1 MTSWTD
7 SWDRPVQGY
16 DSPTVSVVLATFN
29 GERYLKQQLDSLRI
43 QTQLPDE
50 VVVVDDASIDSTPG
64 ILAEFARTAP
74 FPVEVIQFREHL
86 GTLAAFE
93 QGLCSATGE
102 ILVICDQDDRWRPE
116 KIAVMAQRMAE
127 RPDALLAFSDAVLI
141 DSGGAPL
148 SRSRWRVAGFGPRE
162 WALMVHDPLG
172 QMLARQVVSG
182 CTAAIRRALVP
193 VLLPFPTDLHPALGN
208 MMYDRWISLVAAAAA
223 AILTVP
229 ERLVEYRIHAE
240 QQIGIPALPVRRVA
254 PRAALHI
261 GQFRSGGSARLGR
274 SQYHAVHIREI
285 AKRIS
290 VCGLD
295 SGDSMLRLRLA
306 EEHLQTRGTLEV
318 RRRRRTR
325 SVGQHLLDEDGY
337 RRFSLG
343 LSTAVADW
351 LR

>member
-1 MTSWTD
+1 MTNWSD
-7 SWDRPVQGY
+7 SGERAHPRHC
-16 DSPTVSVVLATFN
+16 SPSVSVVLATFN
-29 GERYLKQQLDSLRI
+29 GERYLGEQLESLGR
-43 QTQLPDE
+43 QTRLPDE
-50 VVVVDDASIDSTPG
+50 VIIVDDCSVDSTPR
-64 ILAEFARTAP
+64 ILSEYARTAR
-74 FPVEVIQFREHL
+74 FPVRLIEFAEHL

-93 QGLCSATGE
+93 EGLRAASGE
-102 ILVICDQDDRWRPE
+102 LLVICDQDDRWKPE
-116 KIAVMAQRMAE
+116 KIAVMTERMAE

-141 DSGGAPL
+141 DAAGQPL

-182 CTAAIRRALVP
+182 CTAAIRRELLD
-193 VLLPFPTDLHPALGN
+193 VLLPFPTELHPALDD
-208 MMYDRWISLVAAAAA
+208 MMYDRWISLVAAATAEV
-223 AILTVP
+223 LTVP
-229 ERLVEYRIHAE
+229 ERLVEYRIHSQ
-240 QQIGIPALPVRRVA
+240 QQIGIPALPVRRIA
-254 PRAALHI
+254 PRATLHV
-261 GQFRSGGSARLGR
+261 GQFRAGGSARLGR

-306 EEHLQTRGTLEV
+306 EEHLRTRGTLE
-318 RRRRRTR
+318 RRRTR
-325 SVGQHLLDEDGY
+325 RVRRVGRHLLDEDGY

-343 LSTAVADW
+343 LSTAFADW

>member
-1 MTSWTD
+1 MTSSTD
-7 SWDRPVQGY
+7 AGNGPLRGHR
-16 DSPTVSVVLATFN
+16 SPTTSVVLATFN
-29 GERYLKQQLDSLRI
+29 GERYLRQQLESLRV

-50 VVVVDDASIDSTPG
+50 VVIVDDASVDSTPA
-64 ILAEFARTAP
+64 ILKEFARCAP
-74 FPVEVIQFREHL
+74 FPIELIEFPEHL

-93 QGLCSATGE
+93 EGLRTATGE

-116 KIAVMAQRMAE
+116 KVAVMAQRMAE
-127 RPDALLAFSDAVLI
+127 RPDAMLAFSDAVLI
-141 DSGGAPL
+141 DSEGQPL

-182 CTAAIRRALVP
+182 CTAAIRRSLVP
-193 VLLPFPTDLHPALGN
+193 VLLPFPTELHPALDD
-208 MMYDRWISLVAAAAA
+208 MMYDRWISLVAAATAA
-223 AILTVP
+223 VLTVP

-254 PRAALHI
+254 PKAALHV
-261 GQFRSGGSARLGR
+261 GQFRAGGVARLGR
-274 SQYHAVHIREI
+274 SQYHAAHMQEI
-285 AKRIS
+285 AKRIT
-290 VCGLD
+290 VYGFD

-306 EEHLQTRGTLEV
+306 EEHLQTRATLGD
-318 RRRRRTR
+318 RRRRRAR
-325 SVGQHLLDEDGY
+325 RVGRHLLDEDGY

-343 LSTAVADW
+343 LSTALADW

>member
-7 SWDRPVQGY
+7 AGNGPQHGY
-16 DSPTVSVVLATFN
+16 RSPTISVVLATFN
-29 GERYLKQQLDSLRI
+29 GERYLGEQLESLLR

-50 VVVVDDASIDSTPG
+50 VVVVDDSSVDSTPDM
-64 ILAEFARTAP
+64 LADFARSAR
-74 FPVEVIQFREHL
+74 FPVRLIEFPEHL

-93 QGLCSATGE
+93 EGLRTATGE

-116 KIAVMAQRMAE
+116 KIAVLAQRMAE
-127 RPDALLAFSDAVLI
+127 RPDAMLAFSDAVLI
-141 DSGGAPL
+141 DSDGEAL
-148 SRSRWRVAGFGPRE
+148 SRSRWRVSGFGPRE
-162 WALMVHDPLG
+162 WTQMVHDPLG

-193 VLLPFPTDLHPALGN
+193 VLLPFPTDLHPALDN

-223 AILTVP
+223 AVLTVP
-229 ERLVEYRIHAE
+229 ERLVEYRIHSE

-254 PRAALHI
+254 PKTALHV
-261 GQFRSGGSARLGR
+261 GQFRSGGNARLGR
-274 SQYHAVHIREI
+274 SQYHAAHVREI

-290 VCGLD
+290 VYGFD

-306 EEHLQTRGTLEV
+306 EEHLQTRGALED

-325 SVGQHLLDEDGY
+325 SVGRHLLDEDGY

-351 LR
+351 IR

>member
-1 MTSWTD
+1 M
-7 SWDRPVQGY
+7 DRSDAGEEPY
-16 DSPTVSVVLATFN
+16 HWRRSPSVSVVLATFN
-29 GERYLKQQLDSLRI
+29 GERYLGEQLESLRQ

-50 VVVVDDASIDSTPG
+50 VIIVDDCSVDSTPQ
-64 ILAEFARTAP
+64 IIADFTRTAQ
-74 FPVEVIQFREHL
+74 FPVRVFEFTRHL

-93 QGLCSATGE
+93 EGLRTARGE
-102 ILVICDQDDRWRPE
+102 ILVICDQDDRWMPE
-116 KIAVMAQRMAE
+116 KIAVMTERMAE

-141 DSGGAPL
+141 DSEGQPL
-148 SRSRWRVAGFGPRE
+148 SRSRWRVSGFGPRE

-182 CTAAIRRALVP
+182 CTAAIRRKLVD
-193 VLLPFPTDLHPALGN
+193 VLLPFPTELHPALDD
-208 MMYDRWISLVAAAAA
+208 MMYDRWISLVAAATAEV
-223 AILTVP
+223 LTVP
-229 ERLVEYRIHAE
+229 ERLVEYRIHSE
-240 QQIGIPALPVRRVA
+240 QQIGIPALPVRRIA
-254 PRAALHI
+254 PRATLHV
-261 GQFRSGGSARLGR
+261 GQFRAGGNARLGR

-306 EEHLQTRGTLEV
+306 EEHLRTRGTLAPQRV
-318 RRRRRTR
+318 RRTR
-325 SVGQHLLDEDGY
+325 NVGRHLFNEDGY

-343 LSTAVADW
+343 LSTALADW